1 MHPHG
6 MAANMDE
13 PQLARRALALEQ
25 ELYQRADGQASCA
38 ELAAVLQECAP
49 PVDKPLPLLTP
60 ARYRAACESLTFAHF
75 AHAAAHDVEQKL
87 WAAHLRVNAV
97 FRQEHKLV
105 RRAHP
110 HPRPPTDTPQLKR
123 AKDHV
128 VELRKFHKN
137 YLHFIKASQ
146 RHYRQHILNLDA
158 HVDGIPE
165 LRAIARKWK
174 DDGACAPAATLAA
187 AAAHTPLASKT
198 PPRPR
203 IPAALKHTVF
213 QSCHQTLIH
222 LGDLSRYRETE
233 LVDKDKERNWGPAKG
248 YYDLAA
254 DIYPDSGHA
263 HNQLAVVSREDGD
276 HFRSVYHLYRSL
288 ACKLP
293 YPQAKANLETEFRRI
308 IAAWDK
314 GQLISNHKSPDGSTG
329 RALVAWFVRLHS
341 KIYKG
346 EEFAAHDELEGEVL
360 SHLAIELKERP
371 LDSVLPKI
379 ILINLAAEYFA
390 TVQMQAT
397 NPPDHI
403 MRTYFYF
410 LRLNVKT
417 FFILL
422 QVFQPELER
431 LSEADDVTHQNG
443 DTARQLSDKITAVAR
458 RILPGLR
465 LYSTWFARY
474 WQVLNANIADT
485 LTTVDVQELWKAYAA
500 TLTLLTSS
508 FPVDQLPQ
516 ENYMLEE
523 DTDTIGFQ
531 PLMSPD
537 TMKVWYNGEVLKP
550 KWTDIERN
558 HPNVEMLMR
567 IKDLLID
574 GLLLTQ
580 NADAP
585 LDLAGTRFIY
595 REEGLPSELLASPNA
610 RPDGSPLLSPRALDM
625 PLFPPAA
632 PIADDQK
639 SHSVAAAS
647 ESASTTVAKDTAM
660 RSMVDDLVGADDG
673 LDPLPEED
681 ENMPPTPPE
690 QTFEDTAVVNDNT
703 FAPAPFSISDLV
715 NSVKNYK
722 PLSPA
727 PGAAMLSAS
736 MQRSGSTSS
745 IRGPAHLPS
754 LPDGQWNQNSIWATG
769 MHGSPNPSPLMNG
782 NGFDTRR
789 PSWNGVGPSGMSG
802 HVRGGSANSHLS
814 TDAATPNMVRA
825 SRPISGGLGSGAAW
839 GNPIASSG
847 TWGSFSGG
855 SYNGFQNGYAHDVH
869 MASPL
874 MFSSYQDKAQSSW
887 ARTPPNGQGG

>member
-1 MHPHG
+1 
-6 MAANMDE
+6 MAANMDQQ
-13 PQLARRALALEQ
+13 QLDRRAQALEQ
-25 ELYQRADGQASCA
+25 ELYQRADAQASCA
-38 ELAAVLQECAP
+38 ELAAVLQE
-49 PVDKPLPLLTP
+49 
-60 ARYRAACESLTFAHF
+60 YRAACESLTFAHF

-97 FRQEHKLV
+97 FRQEHKL
-105 RRAHP
+105 
-110 HPRPPTDTPQLKR
+110 LKR
-123 AKDHV
+123 SKDHV

-146 RHYRQHILNLDA
+146 RHYRQHMLNLDA

-174 DDGACAPAATLAA
+174 DD
-187 AAAHTPLASKT
+187 ASKT
-198 PPRPR
+198 SPRPR

-213 QSCHQTLIH
+213 HSCHQTLIH

-360 SHLAIELKERP
+360 SHLAIEVKERP

-397 NPPDHI
+397 NPPEHI

-422 QVFQPELER
+422 HVFQPELER

-500 TLTLLTSS
+500 TLTLLASS

-537 TMKVWYNGEVLKP
+537 TMKLWYNGEVLKH

-610 RPDGSPLLSPRALDM
+610 RPDRSPLLSPRALDM

-839 GNPIASSG
+839 GNPIASSS

>member
-1 MHPHG
+1 M
-6 MAANMDE
+6 
-13 PQLARRALALEQ
+13 R
-25 ELYQRADGQASCA
+25 
-38 ELAAVLQECAP
+38 VL
-49 PVDKPLPLLTP
+49 L
-60 ARYRAACESLTFAHF
+60 
-75 AHAAAHDVEQKL
+75 
-87 WAAHLRVNAV
+87 
-97 FRQEHKLV
+97 
-105 RRAHP
+105 RAH
-110 HPRPPTDTPQLKR
+110 TTT
-123 AKDHV
+123 AS
-128 VELRKFHKN
+128 
-137 YLHFIKASQ
+137 KASP
-146 RHYRQHILNLDA
+146 H
-158 HVDGIPE
+158 
-165 LRAIARKWK
+165 
-174 DDGACAPAATLAA
+174 
-187 AAAHTPLASKT
+187 
-198 PPRPR
+198 PR
-203 IPAALKHTVF
+203 IPASLRNTVF

-254 DIYPDSGHA
+254 EIYPDSGGA

-293 YPQAKANLETEFRRI
+293 YPQAKANLELEFKRI

-314 GQLISNHKSPDGSTG
+314 GQLISNHKSADGNTG

-371 LDSVLPKI
+371 LDSILPKI

-390 TVQMQAT
+390 TVQMQAS
-397 NPPDHI
+397 NPPEHI

-422 QVFQPELER
+422 QVLQPELER
-431 LSEADDVTHQNG
+431 LSEADDVTLQNG

-523 DTDTIGFQ
+523 DTDTLGFQ
-531 PLMSPD
+531 PLVSPD

-550 KWTDIERN
+550 KWSDVERN

-595 REEGLPSELLASPNA
+595 REAGLPSELLASPNTGA
-610 RPDGSPLLSPRALDM
+610 DRSPVLSPRAVDM
-625 PLFPPAA
+625 PLFPQTA
-632 PIADDQK
+632 PIPDDQK
-639 SHSVAAAS
+639 SFSVAAAS

-681 ENMPPTPPE
+681 ENVPPTPPE
-690 QTFEDTAVVNDNT
+690 QTFEDTTVLNDNIY
-703 FAPAPFSISDLV
+703 APTPFSISDLV

-727 PGAAMLSAS
+727 PGTALLSAS
-736 MQRSGSTSS
+736 MPMQRTGSTSS
-745 IRGPAHLPS
+745 IRGPVHLPS
-754 LPDGQWNQNSIWATG
+754 LPDGQWNQHSIWSTG
-769 MHGSPNPSPLMNG
+769 MHGSPNPSSPAMMNG
-782 NGFDTRR
+782 GNAFGSRSPMNG
-789 PSWNGVGPSGMSG
+789 SASGAFPG
-802 HVRGGSANSHLS
+802 HVRGESVHSHGS
-814 TDAATPNMVRA
+814 TDATARNPQ
-825 SRPISGGLGSGAAW
+825 PISGGLGSGASW
-839 GNPIASSG
+839 GNPNPSNG
-847 TWGSFSGG
+847 TWGSFSG
-855 SYNGFQNGYAHDVH
+855 SAYNGFQNGYTHDMH

-874 MFSSYQDKAQSSW
+874 MFSSYQDRAQSSW
-887 ARTPPNGQGG
+887 GRTPPNGQGG